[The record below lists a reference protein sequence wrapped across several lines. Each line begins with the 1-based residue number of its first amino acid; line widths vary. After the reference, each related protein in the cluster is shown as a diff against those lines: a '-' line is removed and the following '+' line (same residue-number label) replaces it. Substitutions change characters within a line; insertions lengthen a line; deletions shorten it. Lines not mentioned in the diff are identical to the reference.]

1 MFKKFQ
7 LPFIG
12 CIVFFLI
19 LYFSFRLEKSSTQL
33 KVKKIFYVPPY
44 SYINAISGSFK
55 VSVADIFYIRAILSI
70 AEEEKEYLDYILS
83 NLRLAVELDPRL
95 TSAYIIG
102 GIVAPRGKE
111 EIPQGI
117 QFLKEGMARNQQ
129 EWRIPFWVAFN
140 YFQLEDYLKA
150 GQYYKIASLLPD
162 APRYLKGLTAWSYYK
177 GGKSDLGVLFLEG
190 MLDSV
195 NDPGVL
201 KSMER
206 KVEWLKNIVFL
217 EKKVAEFKN
226 IFGRWPRD
234 LDELVKNGLIK
245 EIPKD
250 PFGKG
255 YYLDDRWYDQR
266 YAGKVKSK
274 F

>member
-1 MFKKFQ
+1 M
-7 LPFIG
+7 
-12 CIVFFLI
+12 
-19 LYFSFRLEKSSTQL
+19 
-33 KVKKIFYVPPY
+33 
-44 SYINAISGSFK
+44 
-55 VSVADIFYIRAILSI
+55 ADIFYIRAILSV

-102 GIVAPRGKE
+102 GIVAPRGKD

-117 QFLKEGMARNQQ
+117 QFLKEGMARNPQ

-150 GQYYKIASLLPD
+150 GQYYKTASLLPA
-162 APRYLKGLTAWSYYK
+162 APRYLKSLTAWSYYQ
-177 GGKSDLGVLFLEG
+177 GGKSDLGALFLEG

-195 NDPGVL
+195 NDPGAL

-217 EKKVAEFKN
+217 EKK
-226 IFGRWPRD
+226 
-234 LDELVKNGLIK
+234 
-245 EIPKD
+245 
-250 PFGKG
+250 
-255 YYLDDRWYDQR
+255 
-266 YAGKVKSK
+266 
-274 F
+274 